1 MAIQSETLHPDAYR
15 ALEDIVGEEHIS
27 QDPAVRDTYCFVW
40 GNELLFDGDK
50 FSPRPPAVVL
60 PGSTEE
66 VKEVV
71 KVCNRF
77 GIKFRPHASGFEITA
92 LSAPKPFLPIDL
104 RRMDHILDID
114 ERNMIAVIE
123 PCVTQRNLMLEAN
136 KKGLRCNGIGAGGS
150 VSIIAT
156 ACCHDG
162 AGATNVSAGHGCQLA
177 LGVEWV
183 LPDGEILRL
192 GSLGSDCG
200 WFNGDGPGPSLR
212 GVMRGWK
219 GANGGNGVITKAAV
233 RLSPWF
239 GPATLNSRGSAPSF
253 EIEIPDT
260 IKTFTITWDSS
271 DGMMEAFR
279 LIGDEGIAHALGRRA
294 PFSAAAGVASSREE
308 LQEIWESGIY
318 QEKFKEGA
326 VCILE
331 AASADEMEYKE
342 KLLITILERTG
353 GHIRPEFND
362 PKQANSRFGYGYIGL
377 GCVKSTFST
386 GTFMSCPSGDESYE
400 LVSKV
405 KKEAIRIKRELEET
419 DAILHD
425 GDSTFVTP
433 LNGGSIGAHAEI
445 VSRYDPN
452 DTRAVRQ
459 VVKTIGKWNQAMFK
473 NNLAIG
479 AMEGTFMYC
488 NDMHDLFGPVCM
500 NYDQWMK
507 KIKMAFDPNSIGESS
522 FYIVT
527 DGEKKENLG

>member
-1 MAIQSETLHPDAYR
+1 MPITTEELAPDVYR

-27 QDPAVRDTYCFVW
+27 RDPAVRDTYCFVW
-40 GNELLFDGDK
+40 GNELFFDGDK
-50 FSPRPPAVVL
+50 FSPRPPAVIL

-66 VKEVV
+66 VQKVV

-77 GIKFRPHASGFEITA
+77 GIKFRPHASGFEVTA
-92 LSAPKPFLPIDL
+92 LTAPKPFLPIDL
-104 RRMDHILDID
+104 RRMDRILEID
-114 ERNMIAVIE
+114 EKNMIAVIE

-162 AGATNVSAGHGCQLA
+162 AGATAVSGGHGCQLA

-212 GVMRGWK
+212 GVMRGWR
-219 GANGGNGVITKAAV
+219 GANGGNGVITRAAV

-239 GPATLNSRGSAPSF
+239 GPNKVDSRGSAPDF
-253 EIEIPDT
+253 EVVAPDNM
-260 IKTFTITWDSS
+260 KTFTITWDSNDS
-271 DGMMEAFR
+271 MMKAFR
-279 LIGDEGIAHALGRRA
+279 MIGDEGISHALARRG

-308 LQEIWESGIY
+308 LKTVWESGVY

-331 AASADEMEYKE
+331 SGSKDEMTYKE
-342 KLLITILERTG
+342 EVMMRIIEQTG
-353 GHIRPEFND
+353 GHIRAEFND
-362 PKQANSRFGYGYIGL
+362 PRQVNSRFGYAYIGM

-386 GTFMSCPSGDESYE
+386 GTFMSSPSGDESYE
-400 LVSKV
+400 LASKV
-405 KKEAIRIKRELEET
+405 KKEAIRIKKELEDK

-433 LNGGSIGAHAEI
+433 LNGGTIGAHTEI
-445 VSRYDPN
+445 ISRYDPN
-452 DTRAVRQ
+452 DTKAVRE
-459 VVKTIGKWNQAMFK
+459 VVKGIGKWNQAMLE

-479 AMEGTFMYC
+479 AMEGTFIYC
-488 NDMHDLFGPVCM
+488 NDMHDMFGSKCM
-500 NYDQWMK
+500 NYDQWMR
-507 KIKMAFDPNSIGESS
+507 KIKMAFDPNSAGESS

-527 DGEKKENLG
+527 DDEKK